1 MASRKRIQF
10 STIIAAPVS
19 RVFEL
24 MIEPQTYRQ
33 WTSAFMEGSCF
44 EGSWQQG
51 QRIRF
56 LGPGGDGM
64 VSEIAENRRD
74 EFISIRHLGFV
85 AQGVEDTTS
94 EAARAWAGAYENY
107 TFAATPEGT
116 LLRVDQDVAAEVES
130 DLAEAWPKALA
141 RLKALCEERPGP

>member
-1 MASRKRIQF
+1 MASRKRIQW
-10 STIIAAPVS
+10 STTIAAPVS

-24 MIEPQTYRQ
+24 MLGSQTYPQ
-33 WTSAFMEGSCF
+33 WTAAFMEGSCF

-64 VSEIAENRRD
+64 LAEIAENRRD
-74 EFISIRHLGFV
+74 EFISIRHLGFITKG
-85 AQGVEDTTS
+85 AEDTTS

-116 LLRVDQDVAAEVES
+116 RLTVDQDVAAEFES
-130 DLAEAWPKALA
+130 YMVEAWPKALA
-141 RLKALCEERPGP
+141 KLKALCEERTAT

>member
-10 STIIAAPVS
+10 YSIIASPAS

-24 MIEPQTYRQ
+24 MTEPQSYKQ
-33 WTSAFMEGSCF
+33 WASAFMEGSCF

-64 VSEIAENRRD
+64 VAEIAENRRD
-74 EFISIRHLGFV
+74 EFISIRHLGFI
-85 AQGVEDTTS
+85 AEGVEDTMS
-94 EAARAWAGAYENY
+94 EAACAWTGTYENY
-107 TFAATPEGT
+107 TFATTPEGT
-116 LLRVDQDVAAEVES
+116 KLTVDQDVTVEIES
-130 DLAEAWPKALA
+130 YMVEAWPKALA
-141 RLKALCEERPGP
+141 KLKALCEERPAR